1 MKKTGE
7 TMKKILVTGGTGFIG
22 RKVCDTLH
30 NKDYDVNVVSR
41 NPEKAESELGQLGEI
56 HCWNPE
62 TEQLP
67 TEAISDAKVLI
78 HLAGE
83 TISGRWN
90 SEKKRRIRD
99 SRVLSTRNLVESC
112 VNVES
117 KPDVL
122 ICASAIGLYG
132 DSGDNSFTEET
143 PPGTDYLAQ
152 VCKEWETEAY
162 KASELGIRVVTVRIG
177 LVLGS
182 GGGMLQQVLTPFR
195 LGIGGKLGSGQQWM
209 SWIHVDDVVG
219 IILYALENDGING
232 ALNATAPV
240 PVRNLEFT
248 KTLGSVLRKPTLL
261 PVPNFGLKLM
271 MGEFADFVLL
281 SQKVL
286 PKKTEATGYEF
297 QFKTIDS
304 ALSDLL

>member
-1 MKKTGE
+1 
-7 TMKKILVTGGTGFIG
+7 MKKILVTGGTGFIG

-41 NPEKAESELGQLGEI
+41 NPERAKTKLEAVGEI
-56 HCWNPE
+56 YGWNPE
-62 TEQLP
+62 SEQLP
-67 TEAISDAKVLI
+67 PEAISEAEAVI

-83 TISGRWN
+83 TITGRWN
-90 SEKKRRIRD
+90 SEKKQRIRD

-112 VNVES
+112 ANAES

-143 PPGTDYLAQ
+143 PPGTDYLAE

-177 LVLGS
+177 LVLGL
-182 GGGMLQQVLTPFR
+182 GGGMLQQVLTPFKI
-195 LGIGGKLGSGQQWM
+195 GIGGKLGNGQQWM

-219 IILYALENDGING
+219 IILHALENDSING

-240 PVRNLEFT
+240 PVRNIEFT
-248 KTLGSVLRKPTLL
+248 KALGSVLGKPTIL
-261 PVPNFGLKLM
+261 PAPYFGLKLM

-286 PKKTEATGYEF
+286 PEKTEASGYEF